1 MIRSTITKIIFPELT
16 QMKVSEAIKK
26 RRSTREYLDKT
37 VDQDLIEKIFIQA
50 QDSPSNCNTQPWHV
64 AVVSGQARDNIEKS
78 MVADI
83 MAGKTPTPYFT
94 PGDQGLK
101 DQYRKR
107 QIACAISLYDSLN
120 IKYEEKDKRQQLML
134 RNWQFFGAPHAA
146 FFSMPKTMSEIN
158 AVDMGIYLQ
167 TIMLLMT
174 ENGLAS
180 CPQGALAMYT
190 DAIHE
195 LANIPE
201 QNVIM
206 FGLSF
211 GYANNDVPIN
221 QFDVGRTEIAEH
233 VEFHS

>member
-1 MIRSTITKIIFPELT
+1 MI
-16 QMKVSEAIKK
+16 VSEAIKQ
-26 RRSTREYLDKT
+26 RRSVRAYKKQA
-37 VDQDLIEKIFIQA
+37 VDAGLIEKIFLQA

-64 AVVSGQARDNIEKS
+64 VVVSGEARNNIEKS
-78 MVADI
+78 MVSDI
-83 MAGKTPTPYFT
+83 MSGKTPTPHFT

-101 DQYRKR
+101 DEYRKR
-107 QIACAISLYDSLN
+107 QIACAISLYDSVDV
-120 IKYEEKDKRQQLML
+120 KYEEKEKRQELML

-190 DAIHE
+190 DAVHE

-201 QNVIM
+201 NHAIM

-211 GYANNDVPIN
+211 GYAEEEAPIN
-221 QFDVGRTEIAEH
+221 RFNVGREKLDSC
-233 VEFHS
+233 VEFFE

>member
-1 MIRSTITKIIFPELT
+1 MN
-16 QMKVSEAIKK
+16 VSEAIKQ
-26 RRSTREYLDKT
+26 RRSVRAYLDKP
-37 VDQDLIEKIFIQA
+37 VEPDLLKKIFQQA
-50 QDSPSNCNTQPWHV
+50 QDTASNCNTQPWHV
-64 AVVSGQARDNIEKS
+64 AVVSGEARNKIEQA
-78 MVADI
+78 MVSDI
-83 MAGKTPTPYFT
+83 MAGKEPTPHFI

-101 DQYRKR
+101 DEYRKR
-107 QIACAISLYDSLN
+107 QIACAISLYDAMD

-167 TIMLLMT
+167 SVMLLLT

-190 DAIHE
+190 DAIRKM
-195 LANIPE
+195 ANIPE
-201 QNVIM
+201 NNAIM

-211 GYANNDVPIN
+211 GYADTQAPIN
-221 QFDVGRTEIAEH
+221 QFEVGRDELDSC
-233 VEFHS
+233 VEFLS

>member
-1 MIRSTITKIIFPELT
+1 
-16 QMKVSEAIKK
+16 MKVSEALKQ
-26 RRSTREYLDKT
+26 RRSVRAYQNKSIDPELLK
-37 VDQDLIEKIFIQA
+37 QIFLQA

-64 AVVSGQARDNIEKS
+64 VVVSGDARDKIEKA

-83 MAGKTPTPYFT
+83 MAGKAPTPHFT
-94 PGDQGLK
+94 PGDQNLK
-101 DQYRKR
+101 DEYRKR
-107 QIACAISLYDSLN
+107 QIACAISLYEAMD

-167 TIMLLMT
+167 TVMLLLT

-190 DAIHE
+190 DAVHE
-195 LANIPE
+195 MANIPE
-201 QNVIM
+201 NHAIM

-211 GYANNDVPIN
+211 GYPDADAAINN
-221 QFDVGRTEIAEH
+221 FSVGREQLEQN
-233 VEFHS
+233 VEFFS

>member
-1 MIRSTITKIIFPELT
+1 MN
-16 QMKVSEAIKK
+16 VSDALKK
-26 RRSTREYLDKT
+26 RRSTREYLDKP
-37 VDQDLIEKIFIQA
+37 VDQELIKQIFHQA

-64 AVVSGQARDNIEKS
+64 VVVSGQARDNIEKA

-83 MAGKTPTPYFT
+83 MAGKEPTPHFV

-107 QIACAISLYDSLN
+107 QIACAISLYDAMD

-167 TIMLLMT
+167 TIMLLLT

-190 DAIHE
+190 DAIQE
-195 LANIPE
+195 LADIPE
-201 QNVIM
+201 GNVIM

-211 GYANNDVPIN
+211 GYPKAEAPIN
-221 QFDVGRTEIAEH
+221 QFEVGRENLEACI
-233 VEFHS
+233 EFHT

>member
-1 MIRSTITKIIFPELT
+1 MNVSDAIKQRRSVRAYQDKPVAPEL
-16 QMKVSEAIKK
+16 
-26 RRSTREYLDKT
+26 L
-37 VDQDLIEKIFIQA
+37 EKIFLQA

-64 AVVSGQARDNIEKS
+64 VVVSGEARDNIEKAMIS
-78 MVADI
+78 DI
-83 MAGKTPTPYFT
+83 MSGKAPTPHFT
-94 PGDQGLK
+94 PGDQNLK
-101 DQYRKR
+101 DDYRTR
-107 QIACAISLYDSLN
+107 QVACAVSLYGAMG
-120 IKYEEKDKRQQLML
+120 IKKEDKKERQELMV

-167 TIMLLMT
+167 SIMLLLT

-190 DAIHE
+190 DAVHKM
-195 LANIPE
+195 ANIPE
-201 QNVIM
+201 GHAIM

-211 GYANNDVPIN
+211 GYADEGAQIN
-221 QFDVGRTEIAEH
+221 SFDVGREELGSS